1 MECSYWWV
9 VIYFHLF
16 RSSCVSSHELLCL
29 FTQILHP
36 FCKIL
41 LRPFLVSCSCLSQSL
56 SLSLGRGRSH
66 PVYQQGEKQVQAQTW
81 GLMSQPA
88 LHLQATSHLLVSSWC
103 CSVAQLCPTL
113 WPLDCRTPG
122 FPVLHHLLGLAQTD
136 VHWVKNSCFYLPNQF
151 KSIYSLPYNLL
162 SKQQLVEHLNLRN
175 DISQPQRLQCLEIP
189 SKNSQAPMLGLPSGR
204 FPSQAWLL
212 SGHSWPLCLSLG
224 FFAHRLHPPLGG
236 HSAGSLGSARPAWW
250 GTPCQVTCASCVTLD
265 KFRSLSGPSFPYL

>member
-88 LHLQATSHLLVSSWC
+88 LHLQATSHLLISSWC

-113 WPLDCRTPG
+113 WPHGLQNTRLPCPSPSPGVSSNWCPLSQKFLFLPSKSIQIYLFSSLQSTLQATVGGAFKPEEWHFSASTTSVPGNPLQEQPGPHAGAPFWAVPFTGLASFWSQLATVSFSRLLRAPSASTPG
-122 FPVLHHLLGLAQTD
+122 
-136 VHWVKNSCFYLPNQF
+136 
-151 KSIYSLPYNLL
+151 
-162 SKQQLVEHLNLRN
+162 R
-175 DISQPQRLQCLEIP
+175 
-189 SKNSQAPMLGLPSGR
+189 
-204 FPSQAWLL
+204 
-212 SGHSWPLCLSLG
+212 
-224 FFAHRLHPPLGG
+224 PLGRLTWQCPACLVRDALPG
-236 HSAGSLGSARPAWW
+236 HV
-250 GTPCQVTCASCVTLD
+250 C
-265 KFRSLSGPSFPYL
+265 